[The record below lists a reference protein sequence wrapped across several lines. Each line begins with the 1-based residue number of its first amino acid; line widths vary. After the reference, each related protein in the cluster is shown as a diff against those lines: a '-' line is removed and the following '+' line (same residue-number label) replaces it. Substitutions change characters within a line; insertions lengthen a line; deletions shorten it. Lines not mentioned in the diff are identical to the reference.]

1 MNQTLLS
8 EMAELLE
15 SDAINYTVF
24 LKWYCCAAD
33 DVATVDDVMRK
44 LLGPG
49 TVVEQIKNCSL
60 AQVEDDIAEC
70 LGYAG
75 DEGDGPGPV
84 TLGTQEYAILLDEI
98 KGDVAEVCSCS
109 REIKSL
115 RIAAGHPAYPVF
127 WDFAYLFL
135 GKEEH
140 RLIVGSVSD

>member
-1 MNQTLLS
+1 
-8 EMAELLE
+8 MAELLE
-15 SDAINYTVF
+15 SDGIDYTVF

-33 DVATVDDVMRK
+33 NAATVDDVMRQ

-49 TVVEQIKNCSL
+49 TVAEQIQDCSL
-60 AQVEDDIAEC
+60 AQVQDEMADC
-70 LGYAG
+70 LGFAG

-84 TLGTQEYAILLDEI
+84 TLGTHEYARLLDEI
-98 KGDVAEVCSCS
+98 RVDVAEVGGWSQ
-109 REIKSL
+109 EIKSL
-115 RIAAGHPAYPVF
+115 RISEGHPAYPVF